1 MCADTV
7 TTNYGL
13 VKPEV
18 GASADTWGGKVNGG
32 LDTIDSLLARPQA
45 LLGSAAAPAY
55 TFTGD
60 LNTGIWSSG
69 ADTLNLSTGGVERVR
84 VDSSGNVG
92 VGVTPTAWAAGRVS
106 IQLGATGASL
116 SSTNFLTPNTTVY
129 SNAFDSGGS
138 NTYVVTA
145 AASAYEQNSGTHAW
159 YTAPS
164 GTAGSTVPFS
174 ERMRIDASGNV
185 GVGTASPSQRL
196 HVAGAVYASGDGSDV
211 AFYMDGSDAIRN
223 TSTGGI
229 VYHDVAFGSATHGQ
243 FVFRSS
249 NAATERMRLDSA
261 GQLGLG
267 RVPDAWGSGYKV
279 LQVGGQLNLMASGND
294 SILVNNG
301 YNDGS
306 GWKYQTSSPAAAYEI
321 ATNLHRWY
329 NAPTGTAGGALT
341 FTQAMT
347 LDASGNLGI
356 GTASPAYKLD
366 VNGTANATTLSIGG
380 TAITST
386 AAELN
391 ILDGV
396 TATTAELNIL
406 DGVTATAAE
415 LNILDGVTATT
426 AELNILD
433 GVTATAA
440 EINALDGVTATGT
453 ALIVAADAAAGR
465 TAIGAAV
472 TPTASAGVGNWGNL
486 GTAAGGALTL
496 PAGGTWAYFA
506 LLFGSGAATGQ
517 TAGVAAGGSVV
528 GAATSG
534 QTWAGFAWRVG

>member
-1 MCADTV
+1 MADST
-7 TTNYGL
+7 TTNFSL

-18 GASADTWGGKVNGG
+18 GASADTWGGKINTN
-32 LDTIDSLLARPQA
+32 LDSVDGLLARPQA

-84 VDSSGNVG
+84 VDS
-92 VGVTPTAWAAGRVS
+92 A
-106 IQLGATGASL
+106 
-116 SSTNFLTPNTTVY
+116 
-129 SNAFDSGGS
+129 
-138 NTYVVTA
+138 
-145 AASAYEQNSGTHAW
+145 
-159 YTAPS
+159 
-164 GTAGSTVPFS
+164 
-174 ERMRIDASGNV
+174 GNV

-249 NAATERMRLDSA
+249 NAATERMRIDAS
-261 GQLGLG
+261 GNLGLG

-279 LQVGGQLNLMASGND
+279 LQVGGQLNLMVTGND
-294 SILVNNG
+294 TNLVNNG

-306 GWKYQTSSPAAAYEI
+306 GWKYQASSPAAAYAI

-329 NAPTGTAGGALT
+329 TAPSGTAGGALT

-347 LDASGNLGI
+347 LDASGNLGIGTSYPAQKLDIRDDTSGTSLRVSTSDNANVFRAGWRTGASFISAEGYNSPALTFETSGSERARIDADGNMGI

-380 TAITST
+380 TAITS
-386 AAELN
+386 
-391 ILDGV
+391 
-396 TATTAELNIL
+396 
-406 DGVTATAAE
+406 TAAE